1 MSILNRFNFIFTLG
15 IKPEQR
21 SAEKRDII
29 FTNQA
34 IFILLFSSLC
44 IATANILT
52 GCFLRSSVP
61 LITFI
66 GLFSALYY
74 QKKFKY
80 DTAKFLAIL
89 FPFLAAI
96 FSTTLFGPL
105 AKTQFY
111 LGATLVLA
119 IILFH
124 EIKSHIIIF
133 AIHFLAIL
141 TIRYW
146 VLNYQ
151 PLFENQ
157 DSLYL
162 SYFHLAFISFCI
174 YLTLTQFK
182 VHYHKY
188 EAKVQELFR
197 SVQDQSSALMKQNMQ
212 IEQQSVKLQE
222 INVSLQKEMNE
233 KETVQKLLLNSNE
246 ELERFAYVASHD
258 LKEPLRTIGSF
269 TQILHR
275 QLGAQSDEETKEYFR
290 FVIDGVKR
298 MSVLLDDLLALSRL
312 NKQFTTAPINLGN
325 LIEVINLNLRNLISK
340 NEGQLII
347 EELPNIIGNK
357 TQISQLFQNLISNGF
372 KFKGEQPAI
381 VKVNCREL
389 DNHYEFQIKD
399 NGIGISPKY
408 QEQIFI
414 IFKRLHTRDKYEGTG
429 IGLAICKKVV
439 KNHGGKIWLESEE
452 GVGTTVFFTIEKTK
466 TTQKTKLVKQNL
478 VEAQ

>member
-1 MSILNRFNFIFTLG
+1 MNILNRFNYIFTLG
-15 IKPEQR
+15 IRPEQN

-44 IATANILT
+44 IGLANLVA
-52 GCFLRSSVP
+52 GCYLRISISAVTFLC
-61 LITFI
+61 
-66 GLFSALYY
+66 LFSSLYFQSTY
-74 QKKFKY
+74 KY
-80 DTAKFLAIL
+80 NSAKFLAIL
-89 FPFLAAI
+89 FPFLAAV
-96 FSTTLFGPL
+96 FSTILFGPL

-124 EIKSHIIIF
+124 GIKAHIIIF
-133 AIHFLAIL
+133 CIHFLAIFS
-141 TIRYW
+141 IRYW
-146 VLNYQ
+146 ILNYS
-151 PLFENQ
+151 PVFENQ

-162 SYFHLAFISFCI
+162 SFFHLVFIAFCI

-188 EAKVQELFR
+188 EAKVNELFR
-197 SVQDQSSALMKQNMQ
+197 SIKNQSTALKQQNRQ
-212 IEQQSVKLQE
+212 IEQQTVKLQE
-222 INVSLQKEMNE
+222 INASLQKEMRE
-233 KETVQKLLLNSNE
+233 KEAIQKLLLNSNE

-269 TQILHR
+269 TQILHH
-275 QLGAQSDEETKEYFR
+275 QLEPGSDADTKEYFH

-298 MSVLLDDLLALSRL
+298 MSFLLDDLLALSRL
-312 NKQFTTAPINLGN
+312 NREFTVTPINLSN
-325 LIEVINLNLRNLISK
+325 VLEVVNLNLRSLISK

-347 EELPNIIGNK
+347 GNIPNIVGNK

-372 KFKGEQPAI
+372 KFKGDQPAT
-381 VKVNCREL
+381 VEVSSREL
-389 DNHYEFQIKD
+389 ENHYEFQIKD

-408 QEQIFI
+408 QEQIFV

-452 GVGTTVFFTIEKTK
+452 GVGTTIFFTIEKQEKEKK
-466 TTQKTKLVKQNL
+466 TSLDKRSLVA
-478 VEAQ
+478 AQ

>member
-1 MSILNRFNFIFTLG
+1 MNLLKHFNYIFTLG
-15 IKPEQR
+15 IRPEQN

-34 IFILLFSSLC
+34 IFALLFSSIC
-44 IATANILT
+44 IALANLMA
-52 GCFLRSSVP
+52 GCYLRIIVP
-61 LITFI
+61 IITFL
-66 GLFSALYY
+66 GLLGALHFQSNY
-74 QKKFKY
+74 KFN
-80 DTAKFLAIL
+80 TTKFLAIL

-96 FSTTLFGPL
+96 FSTILFGHL

-119 IILFH
+119 IMLFH
-124 EIKSHIIIF
+124 DAKSHLVTF
-133 AIHFLAIL
+133 GVHFLAIFL
-141 TIRYW
+141 IQYW
-146 VLNYQ
+146 ILNGH
-151 PLFENQ
+151 PIFENQ
-157 DSLYL
+157 DSFYL
-162 SYFHLAFISFCI
+162 SIFHLVFIAFCI
-174 YLTLTQFK
+174 YITLTQFK

-188 EAKVQELFR
+188 ESKVNELFQSVQE
-197 SVQDQSSALMKQNMQ
+197 QSTAL
-212 IEQQSVKLQE
+212 KLQNIRIE
-222 INVSLQKEMNE
+222 EQTSRLKEANDTLQKEINE
-233 KETVQKLLLNSNE
+233 KAIIQRQLLNSNE

-275 QLGAQSDEETKEYFR
+275 QLASQTDAETKEYFH

-298 MSVLLDDLLALSRL
+298 MSFLLDDLLALSRL
-312 NKQFTTAPINLGN
+312 NRKFTTTPINLN
-325 LIEVINLNLRNLISK
+325 NILEVINLNLRNLISK
-340 NEGQLII
+340 NEGQLIV
-347 EELPNIIGNK
+347 EDLPSIIGNK

-372 KFKGEQPAI
+372 KFKSKAPAI
-381 VKVNCREL
+381 VTVNCKEL

-439 KNHGGKIWLESEE
+439 KNHGGTVWLESAE
-452 GVGTTVFFTIEKTK
+452 GAGTTIYFTIA
-466 TTQKTKLVKQNL
+466 KQGKKEEVFVNQRPL
-478 VEAQ
+478 VEVQ

>member
-1 MSILNRFNFIFTLG
+1 
-15 IKPEQR
+15 
-21 SAEKRDII
+21 
-29 FTNQA
+29 
-34 IFILLFSSLC
+34 LFSSLC
-44 IATANILT
+44 IATANLLA
-52 GCFLRSSVP
+52 GCYLRISVP
-61 LITFI
+61 IITF
-66 GLFSALYY
+66 LCLLSSLHF
-74 QKKFKY
+74 QKNYKY
-80 DTAKFLAIL
+80 EMAKFLAII
-89 FPFLAAI
+89 FPFF
-96 FSTTLFGPL
+96 FSLCSTILFGPL
-105 AKTQFY
+105 ANTQFY

-119 IILFH
+119 IILFFVF
-124 EIKSHIIIF
+124 KPHIFIF
-133 AIHFLAIL
+133 GIHFIAIIS
-141 TIRYW
+141 IRYW
-146 VLNYQ
+146 TLNHS

-157 DSLYL
+157 DALYL
-162 SYFHLAFISFCI
+162 SYFHLVFIAFCI

-188 EAKVQELFR
+188 EEKVNELFR
-197 SVQDQSSALMKQNMQ
+197 SVQDQSTALKQQNRQ
-212 IEQQSVKLQE
+212 IEQQTMKLQE
-222 INVSLQKEMNE
+222 INGSLQKEMKE
-233 KETVQKLLLNSNE
+233 KEEIQRLLLNSNE

-275 QLGAQSDEETKEYFR
+275 QLGNESDEETKEYFH

-312 NKQFTTAPINLGN
+312 NREFRTSPINLSN
-325 LIEVINLNLRNLISK
+325 LVEVINLNLRNLISK

-347 EELPNIIGNK
+347 GDLPNIIGNK

-372 KFKGEQPAI
+372 KFKGDKPSIVAI
-381 VKVNCREL
+381 SSREL
-389 DNHYEFQIKD
+389 DKHYEFQIKD

-452 GVGTTVFFTIEKTK
+452 GAGTTIFFTIEKTK
-466 TTQKTKLVKQNL
+466 VVEKPQKNKRSLI
-478 VEAQ
+478 EAQ

>member
-1 MSILNRFNFIFTLG
+1 MNILNRFNYIFTLG
-15 IKPEQR
+15 IRPEQN

-34 IFILLFSSLC
+34 LFVLFFSSFC
-44 IATANILT
+44 ITIANFSV
-52 GCFLRSSVP
+52 GCYLRTLVP
-61 LITFI
+61 ITTFI
-66 GLFSALYY
+66 CLFSALY
-74 QKKFKY
+74 QQSKFSY
-80 DTAKFLAIL
+80 HSAKILAIS

-96 FSTTLFGPL
+96 FSTVLFGPL

-111 LGATLVLA
+111 LGATLVLS
-119 IILFH
+119 IILFQGLKTH
-124 EIKSHIIIF
+124 LRILAFHLI
-133 AIHFLAIL
+133 AIVGIQ
-141 TIRYW
+141 YW
-146 VLNYQ
+146 VVKGY
-151 PLFENQ
+151 PIFPNQ
-157 DSLYL
+157 DSFYL
-162 SYFHLAFISFCI
+162 GIFNISFIALCVFI
-174 YLTLTQFK
+174 TLAQFK

-188 EAKVQELFR
+188 EQKVNDLIVSVQE
-197 SVQDQSSALMKQNMQ
+197 QSAALKLQNMQ
-212 IEQQSVKLQE
+212 IEQQTTHLQE
-222 INVSLQKEMNE
+222 INGSLEQEINE
-233 KETVQKLLLNSNE
+233 KANIQQQLLNSNE

-275 QLGAQSDEETKEYFR
+275 QLEANADAETKEYFH

-298 MSVLLDDLLALSRL
+298 MSFLLDDLLALSRL
-312 NKQFTTAPINLGN
+312 NREFTVTPINLGN
-325 LIEVINLNLRNLISK
+325 VLEVVNLNLRSLISK

-347 EELPNIIGNK
+347 GDIPNIVGNK

-372 KFKGEQPAI
+372 KFKGDQPAI
-381 VKVNCREL
+381 VEVSSREL
-389 DNHYEFQIKD
+389 DDHYEFQIKD

-439 KNHGGKIWLESEE
+439 KNHGGKIWLTSEE
-452 GVGTTVFFTIEKTK
+452 GKGTTIFFTIEKK
-466 TTQKTKLVKQNL
+466 GKEKNPSINKQSL

>member
-1 MSILNRFNFIFTLG
+1 MNILNRFNFIFTSG
-15 IKPEQR
+15 VKPEQS

-44 IATANILT
+44 IAVANLIA
-52 GCFLRSSVP
+52 GCHLRISVP
-61 LITFI
+61 VLTF
-66 GLFSALYY
+66 LCLLSALHF
-74 QKKFKY
+74 QKNYKY
-80 DTAKFLAIL
+80 ETAKFLAIL

-96 FSTTLFGPL
+96 CSTILFGPL

-124 EIKSHIIIF
+124 GIKAHIFIFGIHLSAII
-133 AIHFLAIL
+133 L
-141 TIRYW
+141 IRYW
-146 VLNYQ
+146 ILNHA
-151 PLFENQ
+151 PIFENQ
-157 DSLYL
+157 DALYL
-162 SYFHLAFISFCI
+162 SYFHLAFVAFCI

-188 EAKVQELFR
+188 EAKVNELFR
-197 SVQDQSSALMKQNMQ
+197 SVQNQSTALKKQNKQ
-212 IEQQSVKLQE
+212 IEQQTVKLQE
-222 INVSLQKEMNE
+222 INNSLQKEMRE
-233 KETVQKLLLNSNE
+233 KEKIQKLLLNSNE

-275 QLGAQSDEETKEYFR
+275 QLGNESDEETKEYFH

-312 NKQFTTAPINLGN
+312 NREFNTSPINLGN
-325 LIEVINLNLRNLISK
+325 LVEVINLNLRSLISK

-347 EELPNIIGNK
+347 RDLPNIVGNK

-372 KFKGEQPAI
+372 KFKGDQPSI
-381 VKVNCREL
+381 VEVSSREI

-439 KNHGGKIWLESEE
+439 KNHGGKIWLESDE
-452 GVGTTVFFTIEKTK
+452 GAGTTIFFTIKKTK
-466 TTQKTKLVKQNL
+466 VVEKLQKNKRNL
-478 VEAQ
+478 VESQ